1 MHKEAL
7 RQYIRQ
13 QKRQFTPAQLEELS
27 LPVIARL
34 REELQT
40 ADTILLYYS
49 LPDEVDTHVLT
60 DELAA
65 GGKTILL
72 PKVTGDDTM
81 ELCRYRGRGDLRKG
95 PLHLLEP
102 AGAPFLDYEKIE
114 VAVVPGMAFDTDG
127 HRLGRGRGYYDRF
140 IATSFAHHRPR
151 LYGLCFPF
159 QLVESVPAEAHDI
172 TMDKVFC

>member
-13 QKRQFTPAQLEELS
+13 QKRQFTPAQLQELS

-34 REELQT
+34 REALQK

-49 LPDEVDTHVLT
+49 LPDEVDTHLLT
-60 DELAA
+60 DELAIA
-65 GGKTILL
+65 GKTILL
-72 PKVTGDDTM
+72 PKVTGDETM
-81 ELCRYRGRGDLRKG
+81 ELRRYRGREDLRRG
-95 PLHLLEP
+95 PLQLLEP
-102 AGAPFLDYEKIE
+102 AGEPFHDEGAIE
-114 VAVVPGMAFDTDG
+114 VAVVPGMAFDTEG

-140 IATSFAHHRPR
+140 FATSFAHERPL

-159 QLVESVPAEAHDI
+159 QLVESVPAEDHDI
-172 TMDKVFC
+172 RMDKVFY